1 MARPRGLLETAWG
14 LFQPFGLRG
23 YAARIKTLYGTRSHF
38 VEQSSILGRQPNKKG
53 QA

>member
-1 MARPRGLLETAWG
+1 MVRPTGLLETAWG

-23 YAARIKTLYGTRSHF
+23 YAARIKTLARF